1 MKKTILLFF
10 TGLLLVCQA
19 SAKKPGFALWQLSPQ
34 GPSQMN
40 SYVFVTDK
48 GRVVVLDGGTADD
61 APFLR
66 GFIAA
71 LGNHVDKWIVS
82 HPHADHM
89 GALTEILKAPQQM
102 TIDTVYQSPMT
113 DEQLRTDM
121 NRKKLADAYFHA
133 LDSSGLPVVNLTEP
147 GLKMKI
153 DGMNMQVIGVAHP
166 DILTNAYN
174 NASIVLRV
182 WDKTKSMVFLGD
194 TGVESGER
202 LLESPYKPL
211 LDCDYLQMAHHG
223 QQGCNERFYRSI
235 RFRACLWPTPTW
247 VWNNDNGTGINTHNL
262 KTFDTR
268 RWMDEIGVTEHHISW
283 QGLTRIG

>member
-89 GALTEILKAPQQM
+89 GARTEILKAPQQ
-102 TIDTVYQSPMT
+102 
-113 DEQLRTDM
+113 
-121 NRKKLADAYFHA
+121 NFH
-133 LDSSGLPVVNLTEP
+133 
-147 GLKMKI
+147 
-153 DGMNMQVIGVAHP
+153 
-166 DILTNAYN
+166 
-174 NASIVLRV
+174 
-182 WDKTKSMVFLGD
+182 
-194 TGVESGER
+194 
-202 LLESPYKPL
+202 
-211 LDCDYLQMAHHG
+211 
-223 QQGCNERFYRSI
+223 
-235 RFRACLWPTPTW
+235 
-247 VWNNDNGTGINTHNL
+247 
-262 KTFDTR
+262 
-268 RWMDEIGVTEHHISW
+268 EIGQNV
-283 QGLTRIG
+283 

>member
-10 TGLLLVCQA
+10 TGLLLACQA

-223 QQGCNERFYRSI
+223 QQGCDERFYRSI
-235 RFRACLWPTPTW
+235 VSAPACGLPRCGSGTTMSARASTPH
-247 VWNNDNGTGINTHNL
+247 G
-262 KTFDTR
+262 
-268 RWMDEIGVTEHHISW
+268 
-283 QGLTRIG
+283 

>member
-133 LDSSGLPVVNLTEP
+133 LDSSGIPVVNLTEP

-166 DILTNAYN
+166 
-174 NASIVLRV
+174 
-182 WDKTKSMVFLGD
+182 
-194 TGVESGER
+194 
-202 LLESPYKPL
+202 
-211 LDCDYLQMAHHG
+211 
-223 QQGCNERFYRSI
+223 
-235 RFRACLWPTPTW
+235 
-247 VWNNDNGTGINTHNL
+247 
-262 KTFDTR
+262 TF
-268 RWMDEIGVTEHHISW
+268 
-283 QGLTRIG
+283 

>member
-1 MKKTILLFF
+1 
-10 TGLLLVCQA
+10 
-19 SAKKPGFALWQLSPQ
+19 
-34 GPSQMN
+34 MN

-194 TGVESGER
+194 TGARKRRTPARKS
-202 LLESPYKPL
+202 LPSPCSTATICK
-211 LDCDYLQMAHHG
+211 
-223 QQGCNERFYRSI
+223 
-235 RFRACLWPTPTW
+235 WPTTASKDATSASTDRSVSAPAYGLPRCGS
-247 VWNNDNGTGINTHNL
+247 GTTMSARASTPHG
-262 KTFDTR
+262 
-268 RWMDEIGVTEHHISW
+268 
-283 QGLTRIG
+283 